1 VPWRWSGVAVGA
13 VAAVLLFVLFVGFTV
28 VKLETARSSLEQAR
42 ASLTSIG
49 DNPSALAK
57 SDGRA
62 AALIELRS
70 AEAQSATAHG
80 TLTDIPL
87 SGLLTR
93 VPVIGRQLQGAID
106 LAGDIHTA
114 TGLGVTLLNRVAAL
128 QDASSGTTVSLTKL
142 AALRSSVESATATL
156 TSLDRPS
163 GGLIAPIGAARAS
176 FDHQISKY
184 TTELERGSGVL
195 GYLGVFLGGE
205 GPRSYLLAAENQ
217 AEMRDQGSVL
227 SVAQITAID
236 GHVDAN
242 APTSVSAYT
251 LTEPIDYPIPAGTQ
265 AVFGLDRPTQLW
277 QSANLTADF
286 PWTGGDLVG
295 MDKAATGTQ
304 DDGVVALD
312 VHALAAIL
320 SVSGSVEV
328 AGVSVPVTSSNV
340 TPLLLDTLYQRNPL
354 GPQEQRQD
362 ETAAVAT
369 AVIKKLSGEHVDLA
383 RLARALTGEIA
394 SRHLLLYDTDP
405 SQEQTLT
412 SYGASGAVNQS
423 DPTRTFHLAVENATA
438 SKLDYFLTTSISQRV
453 IVSNSGTA
461 TVITSVA
468 VVNHA
473 RAHHAP
479 SEQYGPD
486 GRYAHVPG
494 EYAGIAYLWSPEGSI
509 ESGAVSES
517 GLELTARNVDLLP
530 GQETTLIYATII
542 PKALVGH
549 VLRIH
554 WIPQPAVHVQQ
565 LSLTV
570 SGIGT
575 EARAASSA
583 RVSLSKDYSGSWTF
597 PR

>member
-1 VPWRWSGVAVGA
+1 
-13 VAAVLLFVLFVGFTV
+13 
-28 VKLETARSSLEQAR
+28 
-42 ASLTSIG
+42 
-49 DNPSALAK
+49 
-57 SDGRA
+57 
-62 AALIELRS
+62 
-70 AEAQSATAHG
+70 
-80 TLTDIPL
+80 
-87 SGLLTR
+87 
-93 VPVIGRQLQGAID
+93 
-106 LAGDIHTA
+106 
-114 TGLGVTLLNRVAAL
+114 
-128 QDASSGTTVSLTKL
+128 
-142 AALRSSVESATATL
+142 
-156 TSLDRPS
+156 
-163 GGLIAPIGAARAS
+163 
-176 FDHQISKY
+176 
-184 TTELERGSGVL
+184 
-195 GYLGVFLGGE
+195 
-205 GPRSYLLAAENQ
+205 
-217 AEMRDQGSVL
+217 
-227 SVAQITAID
+227 
-236 GHVDAN
+236 
-242 APTSVSAYT
+242 
-251 LTEPIDYPIPAGTQ
+251 
-265 AVFGLDRPTQLW
+265 
-277 QSANLTADF
+277 
-286 PWTGGDLVG
+286 
-295 MDKAATGTQ
+295 
-304 DDGVVALD
+304 
-312 VHALAAIL
+312 
-320 SVSGSVEV
+320 
-328 AGVSVPVTSSNV
+328 
-340 TPLLLDTLYQRNPL
+340 
-354 GPQEQRQD
+354 
-362 ETAAVAT
+362 VAT